1 MSLNVLDFLSSAP
14 QSFIFQKKS
23 NKSSFEAAL
32 SLIHL
37 TIFLIIS
44 IFCLVSYINE
54 DYYTIQYLY
63 QEKTLTNEENL
74 ERIDNERFNPY
85 FNFCVS
91 IIVNAEKEIA
101 ERFGIRR
108 YNGLIFF
115 SEVDTPKCHQIKV
128 SDLNWVVVYDCLM
141 KLLMNVK

>member
-1 MSLNVLDFLSSAP
+1 MSLNGLDFLSSAP

-23 NKSSFEAAL
+23 NKSSFWTAL

-44 IFCLVSYINE
+44 IFYLVSYFNE

-63 QEKTLTNEENL
+63 QEKTLTDEENL
-74 ERIDNERFNPY
+74 ERIYNERFNPY

-91 IIVNAEKEIA
+91 ITVNSEKEIA
-101 ERFGIRR
+101 ERFGIIR

-115 SEVDTPKCHQIKV
+115 
-128 SDLNWVVVYDCLM
+128 
-141 KLLMNVK
+141 